1 MNNKE
6 ALLSKRWILKRD
18 DRDRYYKI
26 KDQIK
31 ELRSLFQEISHLERH
46 IMKKGIQHNS
56 HIQERHFQ
64 QGQQNQ

>member
-31 ELRSLFQEISHLERH
+31 
-46 IMKKGIQHNS
+46 
-56 HIQERHFQ
+56 
-64 QGQQNQ
+64 